1 MKTLRLSIGN
11 YLHSNLT
18 GKIFQVMA
26 KDIVNIDNNFTV
38 ADPIPLTEQWLKD
51 FGFADKGT
59 VFKKG
64 WFELWYSSYAENYQL
79 RIYKIGSTFEKII
92 NVEFVHT
99 LQNLFFSLT
108 KTELTK
114 K

>member
-1 MKTLRLSIGN
+1 MRVTEMRIGN
-11 YLHSNLT
+11 YVNLYGNIATVQKSDYST
-18 GKIFQVMA
+18 GLAITEGKG
-26 KDIVNIDNNFTV
+26 
-38 ADPIPLTEQWLKD
+38 IPLTEQWVKD
-51 FGFADKGT
+51 FGFVNKGT

-79 RIYKIGSTFEKII
+79 RIYKTGSTFETII
-92 NVEFVHT
+92 NIKFVHT

-108 KTELTK
+108 NTELTK

>member
-1 MKTLRLSIGN
+1 MEAKQIHIGN

-18 GKIFQVMA
+18 GEIFQVSA
-26 KDIVNIDNNFTV
+26 GDIVNIDSDPTV
-38 ADPIPLTEQWLKD
+38 AKPIELTEQWLKD

-59 VFKKG
+59 IFKKG
-64 WFELWYSSYAENYQL
+64 WFELWYSSYAKNYQL
-79 RIYKIGSTFEKII
+79 RIYKVGSTFEKII
-92 NVEFVHT
+92 NIEYVHT

-108 KTELTK
+108 NTELTK